1 MAERRMFAKT
11 IIDSDAFL
19 EMPATSQN
27 LYFHLSMRADD
38 DGFVNKPKA
47 IMRNCGAKDDDLNIL
62 FARKFVI
69 PFDSGIVVIKHW
81 RINNYLRNDRY
92 RPTVYQDEK
101 ATLYLDENNAYST
114 TPQGTPLGEA
124 EPLPAIEPA
133 KEEKNDEPKISILE
147 EFLNIYT
154 KYPCNIG
161 KAKKESLNKYYA
173 WITGKAVTVMG
184 SRKTVRYNHI
194 QIRFALKKFVDDN
207 ENTEEQ
213 FIPRLP
219 TFLGEK
225 TLCDYVTATRP
236 AYEHYMASKYG
247 ENWQKVKFAYIK
259 GGSE

>member
-1 MAERRMFAKT
+1 
-11 IIDSDAFL
+11 
-19 EMPATSQN
+19 
-27 LYFHLSMRADD
+27 
-38 DGFVNKPKA
+38 
-47 IMRNCGAKDDDLNIL
+47 
-62 FARKFVI
+62 
-69 PFDSGIVVIKHW
+69 
-81 RINNYLRNDRY
+81 
-92 RPTVYQDEK
+92 
-101 ATLYLDENNAYST
+101 
-114 TPQGTPLGEA
+114 
-124 EPLPAIEPA
+124 
-133 KEEKNDEPKISILE
+133 
-147 EFLNIYT
+147 
-154 KYPCNIG
+154 
-161 KAKKESLNKYYA
+161 
-173 WITGKAVTVMG
+173 MG